1 MEKTK
6 IISELINLYDTN
18 EKLKAENKAL
28 KEGKLIDG
36 LGLNPNG
43 IDFRTEKFESKI
55 HSLGKMALAK
65 QLCDGTLEYHWN
77 KDYNTLNKNEDGIL
91 SYEDWKTKLL
101 LVGKKLFV
109 DTLYLEE
116 FSEEEL
122 IEYFDEYF
130 KSNYEE
136 RVRRDKDSLKGD

>member
-28 KEGKLIDG
+28 KEGTLVESVLDK
-36 LGLNPNG
+36 NG
-43 IDFRTEKFESKI
+43 INVRTKKFESKI
-55 HSLGKMALAK
+55 QSLGKIALAK
-65 QLCDGTLEYHWN
+65 QLCDGTLEYYWD

-101 LVGKKLFV
+101 LVGKDLFV

-130 KSNYEE
+130 KSNYEK
-136 RVRRDKDSLKGD
+136 RVRRDKDSLKGDN

>member
-28 KEGKLIDG
+28 KEGTLVESVLDK
-36 LGLNPNG
+36 NG
-43 IDFRTEKFESKI
+43 INVRTKKFESKI
-55 HSLGKMALAK
+55 QSLGKIALAE
-65 QLCDGTLEYHWN
+65 QLCDGTLEYYCD

-101 LVGKKLFV
+101 LVGKDLFV

-130 KSNYEE
+130 KSNYEK
-136 RVRRDKDSLKGD
+136 RVRRDKDSLKGDN